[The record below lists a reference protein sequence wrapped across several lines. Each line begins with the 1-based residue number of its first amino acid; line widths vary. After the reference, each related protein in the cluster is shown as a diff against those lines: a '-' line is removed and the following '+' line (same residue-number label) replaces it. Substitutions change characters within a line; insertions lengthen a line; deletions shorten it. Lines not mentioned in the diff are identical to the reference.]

1 MGKALIILFR
11 FPFWL
16 ISSIIMRP
24 KYRMSL
30 KPKSWMSQ
38 QEWTQYELKRRK
50 QDKRHCR
57 EVGINP
63 YD

>member
-1 MGKALIILFR
+1 
-11 FPFWL
+11 
-16 ISSIIMRP
+16 MRP

-38 QEWTQYELKRRK
+38 QERTQYELKRRK